1 MFHSIQVFIEFR
13 RDKREEDYEYDH
25 EAFLGAEDA
34 HEFDDLDPEE
44 SKVMKDI
51 VALMVFIAIIQSS
64 SRKLN

>member
-1 MFHSIQVFIEFR
+1 MFHSNQVFIEFR

-51 VALMVFIAIIQSS
+51 VALMVFITIIQSS
-64 SRKLN
+64 YWKLN

>member
-1 MFHSIQVFIEFR
+1 MFHSIQIFIKLL

-51 VALMVFIAIIQSS
+51 VAHLVFITTLSIMII
-64 SRKLN
+64 